1 MEGFSV
7 EFIDHRPAIPSHDA
21 EYIDLQGSVF
31 EIHFE
36 IDGQKQ
42 GLQIFRAEGTENRES
57 ITQRHA
63 SPTRDDR
70 IHGVALGFVRALVNN
85 DLARAAPIGDLAG
98 PFVKAGPLQ
107 ARQRRA
113 VEMAFDDGARIGG
126 LTIAVRAGQ
135 VELAAAVYGAITV
148 IVRFALENPLIGH
161 IEVPPIRYPP

>member
-1 MEGFSV
+1 MAW
-7 EFIDHRPAIPSHDA
+7 RW
-21 EYIDLQGSVF
+21 
-31 EIHFE
+31 
-36 IDGQKQ
+36 
-42 GLQIFRAEGTENRES
+42 
-57 ITQRHA
+57 
-63 SPTRDDR
+63 
-70 IHGVALGFVRALVNN
+70 GFVRALVNN

-98 PFVKAGPLQ
+98 TFVKAGLLQ

-126 LTIAVRAGQ
+126 LAIAVRAGQ